1 MTDKVPNHVYKL
13 ALTEEV
19 LAKSLVKLFEDFNI
33 FVDEEKAIKL
43 FYSILA
49 HIMYRLDTNPGNY
62 FKLKFIDITTDK
74 DNMLSVK
81 VGSDYTDD
89 MVTPSMFYERFCGTQ
104 LLKEELE
111 KSVDLFAKS
120 FLGIAEK
127 KKKEKRNLDN
137 MIARRKKLAEEV
149 ETYRQLSK
157 SSKVSKN
164 KVIKQRKEDAKAIKK
179 ATNKRS
185 MYMTNVELNYRK
197 KWAED
202 KAQLELELRKKWK
215 ENKNDFPVYIA

>member
-1 MTDKVPNHVYKL
+1 MTDKVPNYVYKL

-81 VGSDYTDD
+81 VGTDYTDD

-120 FLGIAEK
+120 FLGIAEEK
-127 KKKEKRNLDN
+127 KREKRNLDN

-157 SSKVSKN
+157 SSKVVKN

-179 ATNKRS
+179 ATNKRNV
-185 MYMTNVELNYRK
+185 YITNVELNYRR
-197 KWAED
+197 KWAES
-202 KAQLELELRKKWK
+202 KAQLELELRQKWK
-215 ENKNDFPVYIA
+215 ENKNDFPV

>member
-81 VGSDYTDD
+81 VGTDYTDD

-120 FLGIAEK
+120 FLGIAEEK
-127 KKKEKRNLDN
+127 KREKRNLDN

-157 SSKVSKN
+157 SSKVVKN

-179 ATNKRS
+179 ATNKRNV
-185 MYMTNVELNYRK
+185 YITNVELNYRR
-197 KWAED
+197 KWAES
-202 KAQLELELRKKWK
+202 KAQLELELRQKWK
-215 ENKNDFPVYIA
+215 ENKNDFPV

>member
-81 VGSDYTDD
+81 VGTDYTDD

-120 FLGIAEK
+120 FLGIAEEK
-127 KKKEKRNLDN
+127 KREKRNLDN
-137 MIARRKKLAEEV
+137 MIRRRKKLAEEV

-157 SSKVSKN
+157 SSKVVKN

-179 ATNKRS
+179 ATNKRNV
-185 MYMTNVELNYRK
+185 YITNVELNYRR
-197 KWAED
+197 KWAES
-202 KAQLELELRKKWK
+202 KAQLELELRQKWK
-215 ENKNDFPVYIA
+215 ENKNDFPL

>member
-81 VGSDYTDD
+81 VGTDYTDD

-120 FLGIAEK
+120 FLGIAEEK
-127 KKKEKRNLDN
+127 KREKRNRDN

-157 SSKVSKN
+157 SSKVVKN

-179 ATNKRS
+179 ATNKRNV
-185 MYMTNVELNYRK
+185 YITNVELNYRR
-197 KWAED
+197 KWAES
-202 KAQLELELRKKWK
+202 KAQLELELRQKWK
-215 ENKNDFPVYIA
+215 ENKNDFPV

>member
-1 MTDKVPNHVYKL
+1 MTDKVPNYVYKL

-62 FKLKFIDITTDK
+62 FRLKFIDITTDK

-81 VGSDYTDD
+81 VGTDYTDD

-120 FLGIAEK
+120 FLGIAEE
-127 KKKEKRNLDN
+127 KKKEKHNLDN

-157 SSKVSKN
+157 SSKVVKN

-202 KAQLELELRKKWK
+202 KVQLELELRQKWK
-215 ENKNDFPVYIA
+215 ENKNDFPV

>member
-81 VGSDYTDD
+81 VGTDYTDD

-111 KSVDLFAKS
+111 KNVDLFAKS
-120 FLGIAEK
+120 FLGIAEEK
-127 KKKEKRNLDN
+127 KREKRNLDN
-137 MIARRKKLAEEV
+137 MIRRRKKLAEEV

-157 SSKVSKN
+157 SSKVVKN

-179 ATNKRS
+179 ATNKRNV
-185 MYMTNVELNYRK
+185 YITNVELNYRR
-197 KWAED
+197 KWAES
-202 KAQLELELRKKWK
+202 KAQLELELRQKWK
-215 ENKNDFPVYIA
+215 ENKNDFPV

>member
-1 MTDKVPNHVYKL
+1 MTDKVPSHVYKL

-33 FVDEEKAIKL
+33 FVDEEKAVKL

-81 VGSDYTDD
+81 VGTDYTDD

-120 FLGIAEK
+120 FLGIAEEK
-127 KKKEKRNLDN
+127 KREKRNLDN

-157 SSKVSKN
+157 SSKVIKN

-185 MYMTNVELNYRK
+185 VYITNVELNYRR
-197 KWAED
+197 KWAES
-202 KAQLELELRKKWK
+202 KAQLELELRQKWK
-215 ENKNDFPVYIA
+215 ENKNDFPV

>member
-1 MTDKVPNHVYKL
+1 MTDKVPSHVYKL

-19 LAKSLVKLFEDFNI
+19 LAKSLVRLFEDFNI

-81 VGSDYTDD
+81 VGTDYTDD

-120 FLGIAEK
+120 FLGIAEEK
-127 KKKEKRNLDN
+127 KREKRNLDN

-157 SSKVSKN
+157 SSKVVKN

-179 ATNKRS
+179 ATNKRNV
-185 MYMTNVELNYRK
+185 YITNVELNYRR
-197 KWAED
+197 KWAES
-202 KAQLELELRKKWK
+202 KAQLELELRQKWK
-215 ENKNDFPVYIA
+215 ENKNDFPV

>member
-1 MTDKVPNHVYKL
+1 MTDKVPNYVYKL

-120 FLGIAEK
+120 FLGIAEEK
-127 KKKEKRNLDN
+127 KREKRNLDN

-157 SSKVSKN
+157 SSKVVKN

-179 ATNKRS
+179 ATNKRNV
-185 MYMTNVELNYRK
+185 YITNVELNYRR
-197 KWAED
+197 KWAES
-202 KAQLELELRKKWK
+202 KAQLELELRQKWK
-215 ENKNDFPVYIA
+215 ENKNDFPV

>member
-1 MTDKVPNHVYKL
+1 MTDKVPNYVYKL

-81 VGSDYTDD
+81 VGTDYTDD
-89 MVTPSMFYERFCGTQ
+89 MVTPSMFYERFCGTH

-120 FLGIAEK
+120 FLGIAEEK
-127 KKKEKRNLDN
+127 KREKRNLDN

-157 SSKVSKN
+157 SSKVVKN

-179 ATNKRS
+179 ATNKRNV
-185 MYMTNVELNYRK
+185 YITNVELNYRR
-197 KWAED
+197 KWAES
-202 KAQLELELRKKWK
+202 KAQLELELRQKWK
-215 ENKNDFPVYIA
+215 ENKNDFPV

>member
-1 MTDKVPNHVYKL
+1 MTDKVPSYVYKL

-81 VGSDYTDD
+81 VGTDYTDD

-120 FLGIAEK
+120 FLGIAEEK
-127 KKKEKRNLDN
+127 KREKRNLDN
-137 MIARRKKLAEEV
+137 MIRRRKKLAEEV

-157 SSKVSKN
+157 SSKVVKN

-179 ATNKRS
+179 ATNKRNV
-185 MYMTNVELNYRK
+185 YITNVELNYRR
-197 KWAED
+197 KWAES
-202 KAQLELELRKKWK
+202 KAQLELELRQKWK
-215 ENKNDFPVYIA
+215 ENKNDFPV

>member
-1 MTDKVPNHVYKL
+1 MTDKVPSHVYKL

-74 DNMLSVK
+74 DNMLSVE
-81 VGSDYTDD
+81 VGTDYTDD

-120 FLGIAEK
+120 FLGIAEE

-137 MIARRKKLAEEV
+137 MIRRRKKLAEEV

-157 SSKVSKN
+157 SSKVVKN

-179 ATNKRS
+179 ATNKRNV
-185 MYMTNVELNYRK
+185 YITNVELNYRR
-197 KWAED
+197 KWAES
-202 KAQLELELRKKWK
+202 KAQLELELRQKWK
-215 ENKNDFPVYIA
+215 ENKNDFPV

>member
-1 MTDKVPNHVYKL
+1 MTDKVPSYVYKL

-81 VGSDYTDD
+81 VGTDYTDD

-120 FLGIAEK
+120 FLGIAEEK
-127 KKKEKRNLDN
+127 KREKRNLDN

-157 SSKVSKN
+157 SSKVVKN

-179 ATNKRS
+179 ATNKRNV
-185 MYMTNVELNYRK
+185 YITNVELNYRR
-197 KWAED
+197 KWAES
-202 KAQLELELRKKWK
+202 KAQLELELRQKWK
-215 ENKNDFPVYIA
+215 ENKNDFPV

>member
-1 MTDKVPNHVYKL
+1 MTDKVPSHVYKL

-81 VGSDYTDD
+81 VGTDYTDD

-111 KSVDLFAKS
+111 KSVDLFDKS
-120 FLGIAEK
+120 FLGIAEEK
-127 KKKEKRNLDN
+127 KREKRNLDN

-157 SSKVSKN
+157 SSKVVKN

-179 ATNKRS
+179 ATNKRNV
-185 MYMTNVELNYRK
+185 YITNVELNYRR
-197 KWAED
+197 KWAES
-202 KAQLELELRKKWK
+202 KAQLELELRQKWK
-215 ENKNDFPVYIA
+215 ENKNDFPV

>member
-81 VGSDYTDD
+81 VGTDYTDD

-120 FLGIAEK
+120 FLGIAEEK
-127 KKKEKRNLDN
+127 KREKRNLDN
-137 MIARRKKLAEEV
+137 MIRRRKKLAEEV

-157 SSKVSKN
+157 SSKVVKN

-179 ATNKRS
+179 ATNKRNV
-185 MYMTNVELNYRK
+185 YITNVELNYRR
-197 KWAED
+197 KWAES
-202 KAQLELELRKKWK
+202 KAQLESELRQKWK
-215 ENKNDFPVYIA
+215 ENKNDFPV

>member
-1 MTDKVPNHVYKL
+1 MTDKVPSYVYKL

-19 LAKSLVKLFEDFNI
+19 LAKSLVKLFEYFNI

-81 VGSDYTDD
+81 VGTDYTDD

-120 FLGIAEK
+120 FLGIAEEK
-127 KKKEKRNLDN
+127 KREKRNLDN

-157 SSKVSKN
+157 SSKVVKN

-179 ATNKRS
+179 ATNKRNV
-185 MYMTNVELNYRK
+185 YITNVELNYRR
-197 KWAED
+197 KWAEN
-202 KAQLELELRKKWK
+202 KAQLELELRQKWK
-215 ENKNDFPVYIA
+215 ENKNDFPV

>member
-1 MTDKVPNHVYKL
+1 MTDKVPNYVYKL

-81 VGSDYTDD
+81 VGTDYTDD

-120 FLGIAEK
+120 FLGIAEEK
-127 KKKEKRNLDN
+127 KREKRNLDN

-157 SSKVSKN
+157 SSKVIKN

-179 ATNKRS
+179 ATNKRNV
-185 MYMTNVELNYRK
+185 YMTNVELHYRK
-197 KWAED
+197 KWAEN
-202 KAQLELELRKKWK
+202 KTQLELELRQKWK
-215 ENKNDFPVYIA
+215 ENKNDFPL

>member
-1 MTDKVPNHVYKL
+1 MTDKVPSYVYKL

-62 FKLKFIDITTDK
+62 FKLKFIDITADK

-81 VGSDYTDD
+81 VGTDYTDD
-89 MVTPSMFYERFCGTQ
+89 MVNPSMFYERFCGTQ

-120 FLGIAEK
+120 FLGIAEE

-157 SSKVSKN
+157 SSKVVKN

-179 ATNKRS
+179 ATNKRTV
-185 MYMTNVELNYRK
+185 YMTNVELNYRK

-202 KAQLELELRKKWK
+202 KAQLELELRQKWK
-215 ENKNDFPVYIA
+215 ENKNDFPV

>member
-13 ALTEEV
+13 ALTEEI

-33 FVDEEKAIKL
+33 FVDEGKAIKL

-81 VGSDYTDD
+81 VSTDYTDD

-120 FLGIAEK
+120 FLGIAEE

-137 MIARRKKLAEEV
+137 MIRRRKKLAEEV

-157 SSKVSKN
+157 SSKVVKN

-179 ATNKRS
+179 ATNKRNV
-185 MYMTNVELNYRK
+185 YITNVELNYRR
-197 KWAED
+197 KWAES
-202 KAQLELELRKKWK
+202 KAQLELELRQKWK
-215 ENKNDFPVYIA
+215 ENKNDFPV

>member
-1 MTDKVPNHVYKL
+1 MMDKVPSHVYKL

-62 FKLKFIDITTDK
+62 FKLKFIDIITDK

-157 SSKVSKN
+157 SSKVVKN

-202 KAQLELELRKKWK
+202 KAQLELELRQKWK
-215 ENKNDFPVYIA
+215 ENKNDFPV

>member
-1 MTDKVPNHVYKL
+1 MTDKVPNYVYKL

-62 FKLKFIDITTDK
+62 FKLKFIDITIDK

-157 SSKVSKN
+157 SSKVIKN

-197 KWAED
+197 KWAEN
-202 KAQLELELRKKWK
+202 KVQLELELRQKWK
-215 ENKNDFPVYIA
+215 ENKNDFPL

>member
-120 FLGIAEK
+120 FLGIAEEK
-127 KKKEKRNLDN
+127 KREKRNLDN
-137 MIARRKKLAEEV
+137 MIRRRKKLAEEV

-157 SSKVSKN
+157 SSKVVKN

-179 ATNKRS
+179 ATNKRNV
-185 MYMTNVELNYRK
+185 YITNVELNYRR
-197 KWAED
+197 KWAES
-202 KAQLELELRKKWK
+202 KAQLELELRQKWK
-215 ENKNDFPVYIA
+215 ENKNDFPV

>member
-1 MTDKVPNHVYKL
+1 MTDKVPNYVYKL

-81 VGSDYTDD
+81 VGTDYTDD

-120 FLGIAEK
+120 FLGIAEEK
-127 KKKEKRNLDN
+127 KREKRNLDN

-157 SSKVSKN
+157 SSKVIKN

-179 ATNKRS
+179 ATNKRNV
-185 MYMTNVELNYRK
+185 YMTNVELNYRK

-202 KAQLELELRKKWK
+202 KTHLELELRKKWK
-215 ENKNDFPVYIA
+215 ENKNDFPV

>member
-1 MTDKVPNHVYKL
+1 MTDKVPNYVYKL

-81 VGSDYTDD
+81 VGTDYTDD

-120 FLGIAEK
+120 FLGIAEEK
-127 KKKEKRNLDN
+127 KREKRNIDN

-157 SSKVSKN
+157 SSKVVKN

-179 ATNKRS
+179 ATNKRNV
-185 MYMTNVELNYRK
+185 YITNVELNYRR
-197 KWAED
+197 KWAES
-202 KAQLELELRKKWK
+202 KVQLELELRQKWK
-215 ENKNDFPVYIA
+215 ENKNDFPV

>member
-1 MTDKVPNHVYKL
+1 MTDKVPSHVYKL

-43 FYSILA
+43 FYIILA

-81 VGSDYTDD
+81 VGTDYTDD

-120 FLGIAEK
+120 FLGIAEEK
-127 KKKEKRNLDN
+127 KREKRNIDN
-137 MIARRKKLAEEV
+137 MIRRRKKLAEEV

-157 SSKVSKN
+157 SSKVVKN

-179 ATNKRS
+179 ATNKRNV
-185 MYMTNVELNYRK
+185 YITNVELNYRR
-197 KWAED
+197 KWAES
-202 KAQLELELRKKWK
+202 KAQLELELRQKWK
-215 ENKNDFPVYIA
+215 ENKNDFPV

>member
-1 MTDKVPNHVYKL
+1 MTDKVPNYVYKL

-89 MVTPSMFYERFCGTQ
+89 MITPSMFYERFCGTQ

-120 FLGIAEK
+120 FLGIAEE

-157 SSKVSKN
+157 SSKVGKN

-202 KAQLELELRKKWK
+202 KAQLELDLRQKWK
-215 ENKNDFPVYIA
+215 ENKNDFPL

>member
-1 MTDKVPNHVYKL
+1 MTDKVPNYVYKL

-49 HIMYRLDTNPGNY
+49 HIMHRLDTNPGNY

-81 VGSDYTDD
+81 VGTDYTDD

-120 FLGIAEK
+120 FLGIAEEK
-127 KKKEKRNLDN
+127 KREKRNLDN

-149 ETYRQLSK
+149 EIYRQLSK
-157 SSKVSKN
+157 SSKVVKN

-202 KAQLELELRKKWK
+202 KTHLELELRKKWK
-215 ENKNDFPVYIA
+215 ENKNDFPV

>member
-1 MTDKVPNHVYKL
+1 MTDKVPSHVYKL

-81 VGSDYTDD
+81 VGTDYTDD

-120 FLGIAEK
+120 FLGIAEEK
-127 KKKEKRNLDN
+127 KREKRNLDN

-157 SSKVSKN
+157 SSKVIKN

-179 ATNKRS
+179 ATNKRNV
-185 MYMTNVELNYRK
+185 YITNVELNYRR
-197 KWAED
+197 KWAES
-202 KAQLELELRKKWK
+202 KAQLELELRQKWK
-215 ENKNDFPVYIA
+215 ENKNDFPV

>member
-1 MTDKVPNHVYKL
+1 MTDKVPSHVYKL

-120 FLGIAEK
+120 FLGIAEEK
-127 KKKEKRNLDN
+127 KRERRNREN

-157 SSKVSKN
+157 SSKVVKN

-179 ATNKRS
+179 ATNKRNV
-185 MYMTNVELNYRK
+185 YITNVELNYRR
-197 KWAED
+197 KWAES
-202 KAQLELELRKKWK
+202 KAQLELELRQKWK
-215 ENKNDFPVYIA
+215 ENKNDFPV

>member
-1 MTDKVPNHVYKL
+1 MTDKVPNYVYKL

-62 FKLKFIDITTDK
+62 FKLKFIDITIDK

-81 VGSDYTDD
+81 VGTDYTDD

-157 SSKVSKN
+157 SSKVIKN

-179 ATNKRS
+179 ATNKRNI
-185 MYMTNVELNYRK
+185 YMTNVELNYRK
-197 KWAED
+197 KWAES
-202 KAQLELELRKKWK
+202 KAQLELELRQKWK
-215 ENKNDFPVYIA
+215 ENKNDFPL

>member
-1 MTDKVPNHVYKL
+1 MTDKVPSHVYKL

-81 VGSDYTDD
+81 VGTDYTDD
-89 MVTPSMFYERFCGTQ
+89 MVTPSMFYERFCGTH

-120 FLGIAEK
+120 FLGIAEEK
-127 KKKEKRNLDN
+127 KREKRNLDN

-157 SSKVSKN
+157 SSKVVKN

-179 ATNKRS
+179 ATNKRNV
-185 MYMTNVELNYRK
+185 YITNVELNYRR
-197 KWAED
+197 KWAES
-202 KAQLELELRKKWK
+202 KAQLELELRQKWK
-215 ENKNDFPVYIA
+215 ENKNDFPV

>member
-1 MTDKVPNHVYKL
+1 MTDKVPSHVYKL

-81 VGSDYTDD
+81 VGTDYTDD

-120 FLGIAEK
+120 FLGIAEEK
-127 KKKEKRNLDN
+127 KREKRNLDN
-137 MIARRKKLAEEV
+137 MIRRRKKLAEEV

-157 SSKVSKN
+157 SSKVVKN
-164 KVIKQRKEDAKAIKK
+164 KVIKQRKEDAKAIKN
-179 ATNKRS
+179 ATNKRNV
-185 MYMTNVELNYRK
+185 YITNVELNYRR
-197 KWAED
+197 KWAES
-202 KAQLELELRKKWK
+202 KAHLELELRQKWK
-215 ENKNDFPVYIA
+215 ENKNDFPL

>member
-1 MTDKVPNHVYKL
+1 MTDKVPSYVYKL

-81 VGSDYTDD
+81 VGTDYTDD

-120 FLGIAEK
+120 FLGIAEE

-157 SSKVSKN
+157 SSKVIKN
-164 KVIKQRKEDAKAIKK
+164 KVIKQRKEDAKAIRK
-179 ATNKRS
+179 ATNKRNV
-185 MYMTNVELNYRK
+185 YMTNVELNYRR
-197 KWAED
+197 KWAES
-202 KAQLELELRKKWK
+202 KAQLELELRQKWK
-215 ENKNDFPVYIA
+215 ENKNDFPV

>member
-81 VGSDYTDD
+81 VGTDYTDD

-120 FLGIAEK
+120 FLGIAEEK
-127 KKKEKRNLDN
+127 KREKRNLDN
-137 MIARRKKLAEEV
+137 MIRRRKKLAEEV

-157 SSKVSKN
+157 SSKVVKN

-185 MYMTNVELNYRK
+185 VYMTNVELNYRR
-197 KWAED
+197 KWAES
-202 KAQLELELRKKWK
+202 KAQLELELRQKWK
-215 ENKNDFPVYIA
+215 ENKNDFPV

>member
-1 MTDKVPNHVYKL
+1 MTDKVPSHVYKL

-81 VGSDYTDD
+81 VGTDYTDD

-120 FLGIAEK
+120 FLGIAEEK
-127 KKKEKRNLDN
+127 KREKRNLDN

-157 SSKVSKN
+157 SSKVVKN

-179 ATNKRS
+179 ATNKRNV
-185 MYMTNVELNYRK
+185 YITNVELNYRR
-197 KWAED
+197 KWAEN
-202 KAQLELELRKKWK
+202 KAQLELELRQKWK
-215 ENKNDFPVYIA
+215 ENKNDFPV

>member
-1 MTDKVPNHVYKL
+1 MTDKVPNYVYKL

-81 VGSDYTDD
+81 VGTDYTDD

-120 FLGIAEK
+120 FLGIAEEK
-127 KKKEKRNLDN
+127 KREKRNLDN
-137 MIARRKKLAEEV
+137 MIRRRKKLAEEV
-149 ETYRQLSK
+149 ETYRKLSK
-157 SSKVSKN
+157 SSKVVKN

-179 ATNKRS
+179 ATNKRNV
-185 MYMTNVELNYRK
+185 YITNVELNYRR
-197 KWAED
+197 KWAES
-202 KAQLELELRKKWK
+202 KAQLELELRQKWK
-215 ENKNDFPVYIA
+215 ENKNDFPV

>member
-1 MTDKVPNHVYKL
+1 MTDKVPSYVYKL

-62 FKLKFIDITTDK
+62 FKLKFIDITADK

-81 VGSDYTDD
+81 VGTDYTDD

-120 FLGIAEK
+120 FLGITEEK
-127 KKKEKRNLDN
+127 KREKRNLDN

-157 SSKVSKN
+157 SSKVVKN

-179 ATNKRS
+179 ATNKRNV
-185 MYMTNVELNYRK
+185 YMTNVELNYRK

-202 KAQLELELRKKWK
+202 KAQLELELRQKWK
-215 ENKNDFPVYIA
+215 ENKNDFPV

>member
-1 MTDKVPNHVYKL
+1 MTDKVPSHVYKL

-120 FLGIAEK
+120 FLGIAEEK
-127 KKKEKRNLDN
+127 KREKRNLDN

-157 SSKVSKN
+157 SSKVVKN

-179 ATNKRS
+179 ATNKRNV
-185 MYMTNVELNYRK
+185 YITNVELNYRR
-197 KWAED
+197 KWAES
-202 KAQLELELRKKWK
+202 KAQLELELRQKWK
-215 ENKNDFPVYIA
+215 ENKNDFPV

>member
-1 MTDKVPNHVYKL
+1 MTDKVPSHVYKL

-81 VGSDYTDD
+81 VGTDYTDD

-120 FLGIAEK
+120 FLGIAEEK
-127 KKKEKRNLDN
+127 KREKRNLDK

-157 SSKVSKN
+157 SSKVVKN

-179 ATNKRS
+179 ATNKRNV
-185 MYMTNVELNYRK
+185 YITNVELNYRR
-197 KWAED
+197 KWAES
-202 KAQLELELRKKWK
+202 KAQLELELRQKWK
-215 ENKNDFPVYIA
+215 ENKNDFPV

>member
-1 MTDKVPNHVYKL
+1 MTDKVPSYVYKL

-81 VGSDYTDD
+81 VGTDYTDD

-120 FLGIAEK
+120 FLGIAEE

-157 SSKVSKN
+157 SSKVVKN
-164 KVIKQRKEDAKAIKK
+164 KVIKQRKEDAKAIRK
-179 ATNKRS
+179 ATNKRNV
-185 MYMTNVELNYRK
+185 YMTNVELNYRR
-197 KWAED
+197 KWAES
-202 KAQLELELRKKWK
+202 KAQLELELRQKWK
-215 ENKNDFPVYIA
+215 ENKNDFPV